1 MELGDSTTAEHD
13 QRSMVDEALDRFDAA
28 LTDLISTAETGGL
41 DRLEADQ
48 QVAVWQRFERLRN
61 RLSLVDHQ
69 LITHADAADLPR
81 QYCSATMTQFLV
93 RILQLSHGEAAAR
106 VRAAAALAPRT
117 SMLGER
123 LEPLLPQLAALQRDG
138 VVSAAKV
145 QIVERAMHQL
155 TRPSLDPDAVA
166 TAEQLLTEQAPI
178 LGPAELQRFAHA
190 VVAAADPDGP
200 EPVDDQL
207 QHHRRYLEL
216 KQRRD
221 GMWQLQGK
229 LTNTVGA
236 QLNAIL
242 DPLTT
247 PRTSSIEDED
257 GNIIQ
262 IPDERPGVQ
271 RLHDALEQACARLL
285 KSGDQPTVGG
295 VAASV
300 VVTIGLRS
308 CSPKPGWPKPPTSPN
323 SAPSSCST
331 LRMRP
336 KSGPPSS
343 TATVCRWR

>member
-1 MELGDSTTAEHD
+1 
-13 QRSMVDEALDRFDAA
+13 
-28 LTDLISTAETGGL
+28 
-41 DRLEADQ
+41 
-48 QVAVWQRFERLRN
+48 
-61 RLSLVDHQ
+61 
-69 LITHADAADLPR
+69 
-81 QYCSATMTQFLV
+81 
-93 RILQLSHGEAAAR
+93 
-106 VRAAAALAPRT
+106 
-117 SMLGER
+117 
-123 LEPLLPQLAALQRDG
+123 
-138 VVSAAKV
+138 V

-166 TAEQLLTEQAPI
+166 TAEQLLTDQAPI
-178 LGPAELQRFAHA
+178 LAPSELHRFAHA

-285 KSGDQPTVGG
+285 K
-295 VAASV
+295 AA
-300 VVTIGLRS
+300 T
-308 CSPKPGWPKPPTSPN
+308 N
-323 SAPSSCST
+323 
-331 LRMRP
+331 
-336 KSGPPSS
+336 PPSGVS
-343 TATVCRWR
+343 RHR